1 MHMKQTRVFLDID
14 GVLLGK
20 KNGRVVLAKG
30 ADEFLRFVT
39 SHFDCYWLTTHCQGD
54 ATTAVNWLKPYVSKK
69 LIEVIKQIKPT
80 AFNVLKTDALPKDG
94 NFFWIEDQPLASEL
108 IYLEKNSL
116 LPCLIRVD
124 TYRNKEDLVECLSYL
139 RETHSEHLL
148 ENLRPM

>member
-1 MHMKQTRVFLDID
+1 MLVKQTKVLLDID

-54 ATTAVNWLKPYVSKK
+54 ATAAVNWLKPYVSRK

-80 AFNVLKTDALPKDG
+80 TFNVLKTDALPTDG

-116 LPCLIRVD
+116 LTSLIRVD
-124 TYRNKEDLVECLSYL
+124 TYRNKEGLVECLSYL
-139 RETHSEHLL
+139 RETHSERLL